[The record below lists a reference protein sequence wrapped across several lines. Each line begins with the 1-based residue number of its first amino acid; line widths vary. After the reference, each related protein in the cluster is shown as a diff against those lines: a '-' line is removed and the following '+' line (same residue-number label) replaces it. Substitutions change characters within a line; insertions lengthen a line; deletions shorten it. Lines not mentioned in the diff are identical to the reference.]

1 MKSSHYVADF
11 SVQYFSISIAKKSYI
26 FRLSKGKGNDI
37 NGIANASALVST
49 RACRRAKREC
59 LEKLVGMFLHRAL
72 CYWAAAVKT
81 SPSVSSLLLVCPM
94 CNITTI

>member
-37 NGIANASALVST
+37 NAIANASALVHAPVVVPKENARKNWSGCFCT
-49 RACRRAKREC
+49 ELSATGRPR
-59 LEKLVGMFLHRAL
+59 
-72 CYWAAAVKT
+72 
-81 SPSVSSLLLVCPM
+81 
-94 CNITTI
+94 

>member
-37 NGIANASALVST
+37 NAIANAIALVHARVVPKENAWKNWSGCFCT
-49 RACRRAKREC
+49 ELSATGRPR
-59 LEKLVGMFLHRAL
+59 
-72 CYWAAAVKT
+72 
-81 SPSVSSLLLVCPM
+81 
-94 CNITTI
+94 